1 MRGNQ
6 KSFDKARRRA
16 TFQTALS
23 STNYPMKSIL
33 LTTLVGAF
41 ALVSAHAQEVGKAA
55 PQFSA
60 KNLKGDTVS
69 LAEQRGKVVVLEWVN
84 FECPFVKKHYSSGNM
99 GKLQEKYT
107 GEGVVW
113 ISINS
118 SAKGK
123 QGYLE
128 PSEMSQRASAEKN
141 KASQFLLDTDG
152 TVGKA
157 YDAKVTPHMF
167 IIDKEGKLAYNGA
180 MDSKKTTDNADV
192 ETADKYFVKA
202 LDAVIAGKE
211 VENAKNEPYGCG
223 VKY

>member
-1 MRGNQ
+1 
-6 KSFDKARRRA
+6 
-16 TFQTALS
+16 
-23 STNYPMKSIL
+23 MKSIL

-60 KNLKGDTVS
+60 KNLKGESVS

-107 GEGVVW
+107 GDGVVW
-113 ISINS
+113 ITINS
-118 SAKGK
+118 SAKDK

-128 PSEMSQRASAEKN
+128 PSKMAERAADEKN

-152 TVGKA
+152 TIGKA

-180 MDSKKTTDNADV
+180 MDSKKTTENADI